1 MSVSTKKGKIS
12 TVTLTIDDLKEL
24 EKLLSDLEE
33 VEFTFKAKNYEKTV
47 SKIDALTDAP
57 VSYFKGMRVYARTW
71 DPKKNIDIFAYNSL
85 NEFTVSGEDEDWV
98 RTKYHSLRGFFE
110 EKKNKNWL
118 LKQFPIN
125 FIISGS
131 ITTLVG
137 FSLFKALQIS
147 SKLDYIDFIIFF
159 FLFFFFFGINL
170 SLLFYYEI
178 PWIVI
183 EINHG
188 GKIKFSSIA
197 ENVIAGLIVWFI
209 IYVILWLFV

>member
-1 MSVSTKKGKIS
+1 MSVSTKKRKIS

-24 EKLLSDLEE
+24 EKLLSDLEK
-33 VEFTFKAKNYEKTV
+33 VEFTFEAKNYKKTV
-47 SKIDALTDAP
+47 SKIDALTDIP
-57 VSYFKGMRVYARTW
+57 VSYFNGMKVYARAW
-71 DPKKNIDIFAYNSL
+71 DSKKIIEIFAFGVL
-85 NEFTVSGEDEDWV
+85 NEFIVSSEDEDWV
-98 RTKYHSLRGFFE
+98 RTKYYLLRGFFE

-118 LKQFPIN
+118 LKQFPTN

-137 FSLFKALQIS
+137 FSLFKALQMS
-147 SKLDYIDFIIFF
+147 SKLDYIGFIM
-159 FLFFFFFGINL
+159 LFFFFGIPL
-170 SLLFYYEI
+170 SVLFYFEI